1 MAATGE
7 NRDKFMPPEGGHRR
21 HAAPSAPWV
30 ERAVPILRM
39 NPSNTLILSDTPVS
53 AAVMAAFVLATLAL
67 LFIALARRDHEP
79 GMAWLAT
86 GFGLAAFWYFFEATQ
101 PPASRY
107 LETVPDRLWS
117 TTLSSAVMAM
127 SIGVIR
133 YLGQTDLPRR
143 WRWYMLTAPI
153 VVTIA
158 CFALGV
164 PVLRLVAN
172 LALMVCYI
180 GAGVLAFR
188 RSAAEP
194 GAGHIFLG
202 LALLAVPATYGLLLT
217 IHADPGSFRILGVM
231 PILFF
236 GMTLLTVSL
245 LRRRR
250 ALESEI
256 AGRAAAEDALND
268 VNRNLEATVAERT
281 VELQE
286 LVASLE
292 GFNRSVSH
300 DLRGPLGGIAGLA
313 RLAADA
319 IGTGDLDMVHRSLA
333 AISAQAETS
342 TKLIS
347 ALLQLAH
354 VGDAKL
360 ARRTV
365 ALAALTRD
373 VIAQLRLGQPASNTT
388 AATQWIVGE
397 LPDVQADA
405 DLLRPVL
412 VNLMANALK
421 FSRDAHPPIV
431 RIEASVDDHGVTVHV
446 RDNGVGFAPDA
457 AGQLFQPFMRLHGRR
472 FEGHG
477 IGLSIV
483 RRAVER
489 HGGRVWADAAP
500 DQGAAFHFTLPKAA

>member
-1 MAATGE
+1 MNAASTLALT
-7 NRDKFMPPEGGHRR
+7 D
-21 HAAPSAPWV
+21 AP
-30 ERAVPILRM
+30 L
-39 NPSNTLILSDTPVS
+39 D
-53 AAVMAAFVLATLAL
+53 AAVMAAFVLATLAV
-67 LFIALARRDHEP
+67 LFVALALRGDEP
-79 GMAWLAT
+79 GMTWLGA
-86 GFGLAAFWYFFEATQ
+86 G
-101 PPASRY
+101 
-107 LETVPDRLWS
+107 
-117 TTLSSAVMAM
+117 
-127 SIGVIR
+127 
-133 YLGQTDLPRR
+133 
-143 WRWYMLTAPI
+143 
-153 VVTIA
+153 
-158 CFALGV
+158 FALGACWYGYAAVHV
-164 PVLRLVAN
+164 PSAPLLVSPEQRFWSAVLTGANVAMGIGVVIYLREARRSRAWWIALFLPMAAFLAALAIGLPVPRVAAN
-172 LALMVCYI
+172 LATMVCYI
-180 GAGVLAFR
+180 GVGLLALR
-188 RSAAEP
+188 RAIDEP
-194 GAGHIFLG
+194 GAGHVVLG
-202 LALLAVPATYGLLLT
+202 LALLAVPGTFAVLAALHTDPSAFRLLAVL
-217 IHADPGSFRILGVM
+217 PM
-231 PILFF
+231 LFF

-245 LRRRR
+245 QRRRR
-250 ALESEI
+250 ALEAEV
-256 AGRAAAEDALND
+256 ARRAAAEAALND
-268 VNRNLEATVAERT
+268 ANHNLETIVAERT

-313 RLAADA
+313 RLASDA

-365 ALAALTRD
+365 ALEALTRD
-373 VIAQLRLGQPASNTT
+373 VIAQLRLGQPGAG
-388 AATQWIVGE
+388 AAFATQWVVGD

-412 VNLMANALK
+412 VNLMANAVK

-431 RIEASVDDHGVTVHV
+431 RIDASVDADGVTVHV
-446 RDNGVGFAPDA
+446 RDNGVGFSSEA

-489 HGGRVWADAAP
+489 HGGRVWADAQP